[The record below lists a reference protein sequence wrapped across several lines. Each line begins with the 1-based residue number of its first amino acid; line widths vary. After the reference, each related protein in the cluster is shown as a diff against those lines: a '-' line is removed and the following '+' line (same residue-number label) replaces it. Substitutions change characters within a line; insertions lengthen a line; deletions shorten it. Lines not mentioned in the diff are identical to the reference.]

1 MVARQVVA
9 TDERTSPAAA
19 AVGCREWT
27 WRTPRDAPWNG
38 KSSESCLKGGFSE
51 NVGRELPT
59 SFKRFSMSHFVH
71 TVLLLVSITLEPI
84 KSGHETFI
92 V

>member
-27 WRTPRDAPWNG
+27 WRAPRDAPWNG
-38 KSSESCLKGGFSE
+38 KPSESCLKGGFS
-51 NVGRELPT
+51 GKCREGAPGMFRTILYE
-59 SFKRFSMSHFVH
+59 SLVH
-71 TVLLLVSITLEPI
+71 IIFLLVSITLEPI
-84 KSGHETFI
+84 KPGHETFI